1 MFDIRRAEDGTVKL
15 VGRFDAAQVEAR
27 RADFDAITS
36 SCVLDLAEL
45 DYVSS
50 AGLGVLFAT
59 LKRLTES
66 GGALKLINLKPH
78 IRELFQIA
86 GFDRIFAIE

>member
-1 MFDIRRAEDGTVKL
+1 
-15 VGRFDAAQVEAR
+15 
-27 RADFDAITS
+27 
-36 SCVLDLAEL
+36 
-45 DYVSS
+45 
-50 AGLGVLFAT
+50 VLFAT

>member
-45 DYVSS
+45 DYV
-50 AGLGVLFAT
+50 
-59 LKRLTES
+59 
-66 GGALKLINLKPH
+66 
-78 IRELFQIA
+78 
-86 GFDRIFAIE
+86 

>member
-1 MFDIRRAEDGTVKL
+1 MFDIKRADDGTVKL
-15 VGRFDAAQVEAR
+15 IGRFDAAQVEAR
-27 RADFDAITS
+27 RAEFEALS
-36 SCVLDLAEL
+36 GSCVLDLAEL

-50 AGLGVLFAT
+50 AGLGLLFAT

-66 GGALKLINLKPH
+66 GATLKLINLKPH